1 MMAQRN
7 RRVHSSVLEH
17 VTKHLRIFAPLLATA
32 ALVAAGCGGGSSSAT
47 SSYDGS
53 QAVYQTKP
61 KAAKTA
67 AAAAPATAQAP
78 RVAIKDS
85 SFQPNRIKLHAGQKV
100 TFVNDDEIAHTVTAQ
115 DGTFDS
121 GTLQQG
127 AKFSFTA
134 KKAGTIS
141 YVCSFH
147 PRMTGTIE
155 VS

>member
-1 MMAQRN
+1 
-7 RRVHSSVLEH
+7 

-47 SSYDGS
+47 SSYDGG
-53 QAVYQTKP
+53 QAAYTTKP
-61 KAAKTA
+61 KAAQT

-85 SFQPNRIKLHAGQKV
+85 AFAPATIKLHVGQTV
-100 TFVNDDEIAHTVTAQ
+100 TFRNDDEIAHTVTAT

-134 KKAGTIS
+134 KKAGKIG

-147 PRMTGTIE
+147 PGMTGTIE